1 MSLEGERMVRKQMKV
16 KKYVTLVEET
26 VISVPTYLDAD
37 DVQRRE
43 EMYLERA
50 FDSFEPYEVL
60 EYHIEV
66 NEW

>member
-1 MSLEGERMVRKQMKV
+1 MVEKKVKV
-16 KKYVTLVEET
+16 KKYVTLVEEEI
-26 VISVPTYLDAD
+26 ISVPTYLDND

-43 EMYLERA
+43 EIYLERE

-60 EYHIEV
+60 EYHVEV

>member
-1 MSLEGERMVRKQMKV
+1 MVEKKVKV
-16 KKYVTLVEET
+16 KKYVTLVEEEI
-26 VISVPTYLDAD
+26 ISVPTYLDND

-43 EMYLERA
+43 EIYLERE

>member
-1 MSLEGERMVRKQMKV
+1 MIEKQMKV
-16 KKYVTLVEET
+16 KKYVTLVEENI
-26 VISVPTYLDAD
+26 ISVSIYLDTD

-43 EMYLERA
+43 EMYLERE

-60 EYHIEV
+60 EYHVEV

>member
-1 MSLEGERMVRKQMKV
+1 MKV

-43 EMYLERA
+43 EMYLERE

>member
-1 MSLEGERMVRKQMKV
+1 MSLEGERMIEKQMKV
-16 KKYVTLVEET
+16 KKYVTLVEENI
-26 VISVPTYLDAD
+26 ISVSIYLDTD

-43 EMYLERA
+43 EMYLERE

-60 EYHIEV
+60 EYHVEV